1 MDVSGGYDE
10 AIGRYCQAQ
19 RRVEQDESR
28 VQEMMA
34 TTKDYIKENSLE
46 PNRSPEFIRNS
57 KASSRV
63 IYQATS
69 QPKEAYPLVK
79 RI

>member
-1 MDVSGGYDE
+1 M
-10 AIGRYCQAQ
+10 
-19 RRVEQDESR
+19 VEQDESR

-34 TTKDYIKENSLE
+34 TAKDYIKENSLE

-57 KASSRV
+57 KATSRV
-63 IYQATS
+63 IYQAAS
-69 QPKEAYPLVK
+69 QPQEASPLIK